1 MIDLGYFKNP
11 IEAPIKIGLDFL
23 TGNLKTDG
31 KTNTPIDYAAPV
43 YEEKVTEPAK
53 EFVQENVVEPVQG
66 GVKVV
71 TDAFSNGIKAAES
84 LVVGGIDSI
93 KKYAPLAIG
102 GVIVAALL
110 FKK

>member
-11 IEAPIKIGLDFL
+11 FEAPIKIGLDFL

-31 KTNTPIDYAAPV
+31 KKNTPIDYAAPV
-43 YEEKVTEPAK
+43 YEEKVSEPAK
-53 EFVQENVVEPVQG
+53 DFVEDKIVEPVQG

-71 TDAFSNGIKAAES
+71 TDAFSNGVKAAES
-84 LVVGGIDSI
+84 LVVGGVDTL

-102 GVIVAALL
+102 GVLVAALL
-110 FKK
+110 LKK